1 MPQPR
6 THLPIPSA
14 ARTGLIT
21 YDAKDPDSTYP
32 PIEQLRPPA
41 GAPNVLL
48 ILLDDV
54 GFGASSAF
62 GGPCRTS
69 TAELLAGNGLR
80 YNRFHTTALCSPTR
94 QALLTG
100 RNHHSAGMGGITE
113 IATGA
118 PGYSS
123 VLPNTMS
130 PIART
135 LKLNGYNT
143 AQFGKCHEVPVWQ
156 TSPVGPFDAWPSG
169 GGGFEYFYGFI
180 GGEAN
185 QWYPS
190 LYEGTTPVEVNRTP
204 EEGYHF
210 MADMTDKALGWI
222 GQQKALA
229 PDRPFFVYFAPGATH
244 APHHVPREW
253 ADKYRGRFDVGW
265 DALREETF
273 ARQKEL
279 GVIPADCQLTARH
292 AEIPAWDDMPEDL
305 KPVLCRQM
313 EVYAGF
319 LEYTDHHVGRL
330 VDGLQSLGVLDDT
343 LVFYIIGDNGASAE
357 GTINGT
363 YNEMLNF
370 NGLADIETPRF
381 MTDRLDK
388 FGGPESYNH
397 YSVGWAHAMDTP
409 YQWTKQVASHWGG
422 TRNGTIVHWPNGI
435 AAKGEMRWQFHHVI
449 DVAPTILEAAGL
461 PEPLFVNGVQQ
472 HPIEGVSMA
481 YSFDDAQAPDR
492 HETQYFEMFGNR
504 GIYHKGWTAV
514 TKHKTPWIL
523 VGEQTVAFDDDV
535 WELYDTTKDWSQAK
549 DLAKEMPEK
558 LHELQRLWLI
568 EATRY
573 NVLPLDDDTASRIN
587 PDLAGRPVLIRGNTQ
602 VLFSNMGRLSEN
614 CVLNLKNKSHTVT
627 AEVEVPETGAE
638 GVIVAQGASIGGW
651 SLYANDGKLKYCY
664 NLGGIKHFYAESADP
679 LPAGAHQVRMEFAY
693 AGGGLGKGGEVTLY
707 VDGQQV
713 GEGHVEATLA
723 IVFSADDGCD
733 VGMDS
738 GSPVSPDY
746 APGSNAFNGR
756 IKGVQLAIAEAAA
769 AAGHLVDPEHAIRIG
784 AGAPIGPHSQ
794 TGRGRRWKSHGATL
808 SHMEVGVRDLRN
820 RTSQVVDAVKAGV
833 PVTLTVH
840 GEPVADIVPHRRR
853 IRWLSGRI
861 CAMSSP
867 SARPTRASPMNS
879 TTWPVIPSTTC
890 DRGRGRGRPARY
902 VGLHCARERRC
913 NRGPA

>member
-746 APGSNAFNGR
+746 ARGVTRSTGGSRACSSRSPRPPLLRAIWSTRSTRSASRWRANRAAQSNGEGTAMEKSR
-756 IKGVQLAIAEAAA
+756 CHAVAHGGGCAGSAKSHKSGGRCGQGRGAGDSHGTRGAGRRYRAASAPHPLAVGAHLRDELAKRSADPRLTDELNDL
-769 AAGHLVDPEHAIRIG
+769 AGH
-784 AGAPIGPHSQ
+784 
-794 TGRGRRWKSHGATL
+794 TL
-808 SHMEVGVRDLRN
+808 DDL
-820 RTSQVVDAVKAGV
+820 
-833 PVTLTVH
+833 
-840 GEPVADIVPHRRR
+840 
-853 IRWLSGRI
+853 
-861 CAMSSP
+861 
-867 SARPTRASPMNS
+867 
-879 TTWPVIPSTTC
+879 
-890 DRGRGRGRPARY
+890 
-902 VGLHCARERRC
+902 
-913 NRGPA
+913 